1 MSAGQD
7 KTFRVEGWNIGGSA
21 DTWDIS
27 TLETGDAA
35 TTANFNIVAGS
46 SSLAL
51 PSSGRGS
58 FTVTVEA
65 TQTAV
70 PGSYEGSV
78 VLVSRATGMR
88 LHIPVW
94 LRVLPPVDRDVLLI
108 DDDGSPGGGRADYR
122 STYTSLLDSLGLTY
136 DVYAFAGPFPTV
148 ENLHRYRSIV
158 VFTGDHASFATSG
171 FTVANHDALAEYLD
185 SGGRLWAVGQNWALT
200 ADSGTFHSRL
210 DRGRITSGYLG
221 LAFESN
227 SVYGT
232 NPAPQPTANG
242 LGPFAAMT
250 LSLNQSSIDVLADP
264 GHRHVRVAA
273 HDDAVLPPDRRDG
286 AGGQRDLVR
295 PVVGAEPRGGAAG
308 VPVPRPLDGLRPRG
322 LVGGPTRTQLGDRV
336 MDWLLDKVTVD
347 LESSTAEPGKRTTL
361 TADAA
366 SSVGSSIVRYRWDFG
381 DGTPYVTTDGPSV
394 HHKYQH
400 RGPTTSGSR
409 RPTASATA
417 PSDTR
422 WCRSSR
428 RTSSSE
434 EQEGAPSAPPLLLG
448 GESRLGSMRP
458 CRCALRDGR
467 DG

>member
-58 FTVTVEA
+58 FAVTLEA
-65 TQTAV
+65 TQTAG
-70 PGSYEGSV
+70 PGKLRGLSGPREPGDRHAV
-78 VLVSRATGMR
+78 AHPRLAARAAAGGQGRPADRRRR
-88 LHIPVW
+88 LAGRRPGGLPQHVHVAARLAW
-94 LRVLPPVDRDVLLI
+94 ADLRRLRVR
-108 DDDGSPGGGRADYR
+108 
-122 STYTSLLDSLGLTY
+122 
-136 DVYAFAGPFPTV
+136 GPFPTV

-250 LSLNQSSIDVLADP
+250 LSLNQSSIDAYSPIQDTDTYASQHTTTPFFRQIGGTAPAGSAISFGRSSEPSLEEERQ
-264 GHRHVRVAA
+264 GTCTAA
-273 HDDAVLPPDRRDG
+273 SRWASASRGRRRSD
-286 AGGQRDLVR
+286 
-295 PVVGAEPRGGAAG
+295 
-308 VPVPRPLDGLRPRG
+308 
-322 LVGGPTRTQLGDRV
+322 
-336 MDWLLDKVTVD
+336 
-347 LESSTAEPGKRTTL
+347 
-361 TADAA
+361 ADAA
-366 SSVGSSIVRYRWDFG
+366 RRSCDGLAARQG
-381 DGTPYVTTDGPSV
+381 D
-394 HHKYQH
+394 
-400 RGPTTSGSR
+400 R
-409 RPTASATA
+409 RP
-417 PSDTR
+417 R
-422 WCRSSR
+422 VV
-428 RTSSSE
+428 
-434 EQEGAPSAPPLLLG
+434 
-448 GESRLGSMRP
+448 
-458 CRCALRDGR
+458 DGR
-467 DG
+467 ARSARP